1 MLTMLPFIIYVS
13 VFIGMCLG
21 LIVIVHRAI
30 TAEEA
35 RQVAHELRAQ
45 QSAPLTHVLDRA
57 A

>member
-13 VFIGMCLG
+13 VFLGMCFG

-30 TAEEA
+30 MTEEA
-35 RQVAHELRAQ
+35 RQVAYEQRAQ
-45 QSAPLTHVLDRA
+45 QAAPLTHVLDRA